1 MTKPKTVQ
9 QWLKEKD
16 LPTELGRVLV
26 PEEEW
31 KHDWFDNLHVPRCAK
46 CQCDSG
52 SVKSQKPCPN
62 PDPITIDQNT
72 AKYWQGKCDVEKF
85 YRALWLVY
93 EEECEHM
100 PDEHEGHWVSHLF
113 ERWVVYVVD
122 ARKWLIAAAMAAE
135 RKKE

>member
-1 MTKPKTVQ
+1 M
-9 QWLKEKD
+9 
-16 LPTELGRVLV
+16 

-31 KHDWFDNLHVPRCAK
+31 KHEVVDNPSGANFCAK
-46 CQCDSG
+46 CKLLCFSG
-52 SVKSQKPCPN
+52 NRHINSCPV

-72 AKYWQGKCDVEKF
+72 AKYWQGKCDIEKF

-122 ARKWLIAAAMAAE
+122 ARKWLIAVAIAAE
-135 RKKE
+135 RKEE